1 MTDQDPPDN
10 DATSLGNAEH
20 ELLEALDKMI
30 TAAASISTALALVRA
45 ILRRRTGQ
53 P

>member
-1 MTDQDPPDN
+1 MTDQDTPDN